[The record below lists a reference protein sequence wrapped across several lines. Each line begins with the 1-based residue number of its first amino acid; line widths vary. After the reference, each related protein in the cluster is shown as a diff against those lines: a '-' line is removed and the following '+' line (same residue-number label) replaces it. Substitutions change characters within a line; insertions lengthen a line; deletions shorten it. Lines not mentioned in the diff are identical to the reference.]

1 MGTEIH
7 TVRLP
12 GPLEKNTKI
21 RETPIPIP
29 SLSNKRGGGQCRL
42 QPARKQLLQAHHP
55 GAGQG
60 GQREGFHTRGAGVLS
75 CWGRW
80 FTLRASSPRGESRP
94 ESLVE
99 H

>member
-21 RETPIPIP
+21 RETPIPVPI
-29 SLSNKRGGGQCRL
+29 LSNKQGSSQQGSSSFR
-42 QPARKQLLQAHHP
+42 PATLGLGR
-55 GAGQG
+55 AGS
-60 GQREGFHTRGAGVLS
+60 EGFHTRGAGALS